1 MATSNSLLQH
11 IIKTIRYR
19 FVKATSYAGND
30 FGAFIINAH
39 TRSPNEIINHLSDL
53 AGKSISMLQ
62 DGHFNILP
70 PTALEYNQEKERFLN
85 KLYELENIIS
95 KPACNEQL
103 AKGLLQGP
111 LADMLTHIGQI
122 ALLSGIYGKAVPKEN
137 YYNANI

>member
-1 MATSNSLLQH
+1 MATPNPLLQH

-53 AGKSISMLQ
+53 AGKSISMLRE
-62 DGHFNILP
+62 GHLNIP
-70 PTALEYNQEKERFLN
+70 PQTALEYNREKERFLN
-85 KLYELENIIS
+85 RLYELEKLIGQ
-95 KPACNEQL
+95 PANNEQV
-103 AKGLLQGP
+103 AKRLLQGP
-111 LADMLTHIGQI
+111 VADMLTHIGQI

-137 YYNANI
+137 FYNAEI